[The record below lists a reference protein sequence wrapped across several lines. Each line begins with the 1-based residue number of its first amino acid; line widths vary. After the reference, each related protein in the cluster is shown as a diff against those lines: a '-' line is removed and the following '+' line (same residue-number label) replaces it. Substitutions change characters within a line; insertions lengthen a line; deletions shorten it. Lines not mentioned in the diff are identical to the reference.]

1 MSTQH
6 SHTEGTS
13 EKNLFITMLLN
24 FLITISAK
32 SVMARQHRGI
42 PRILATALVLILFL
56 SIGFAQQSKK
66 AQIISISNTALRIDL
81 VDPTGDLVSLID
93 KTAKMN
99 FLSAAGGIHSLWQ
112 IDMLPGYE
120 PATITPAMAKTF
132 KWEHP
137 DGRSNEVKLIWE
149 DFALPYSRPLK
160 VEVTVVLD
168 PKKPMSYWSIAL
180 DKPGELHIEKVRF
193 PQIPSITK
201 QPEERLAVPLWM
213 GQITKTPRQ
222 LITGEG
228 NPDKRL
234 EWPYPGAMSMQC
246 LAFYREDGPGLYLS
260 CDDTSAFR
268 KAFAFWGDSE
278 SQVNYEVLHYP
289 ENESSLQ
296 TSYVPSYRVVVGTF
310 KGDWITVAERYREWG
325 TKQPWAV
332 RSRLNRGVVPEWLLK
347 TSLWVW
353 NRGKSPVVLDPAID
367 LQKELKL
374 PVSVF
379 WHWWHGCSYD
389 AGFPEYLPPREGTD
403 QFKTALSSAQKSGI
417 HAIVYMNQRL
427 WGMTTKSWLEK
438 GAERFAV
445 KGLDGKV
452 RPEIYNTYTQE
463 ACATMCMATPFWRN
477 TYASVAEEALR
488 DLNVDGIYMDQACSS
503 LLCYDPTH
511 NHPLGGGKFWM
522 NGFRLMSNDI
532 RERTRAVKNTL
543 LAGEG
548 VGEAWLPYLDL
559 MLTLQVSKERYAR
572 PNDGWDVIP
581 FFQSVY
587 HAYGV
592 TYGNYSSLI
601 VPPYDE
607 LWPPEYAPNDPL
619 KLLDRK
625 YATQYYMEQVR
636 TVLWGNQPTIA
647 NYRPFQ
653 RTERSDEIS
662 FLMKLTRV
670 RELGT
675 KYLLYGTF
683 LRPPQFSVSEMSF
696 PISRLSIYA
705 GRKGK
710 TVQLPKNNPA
720 GVMMEKKTT
729 FGVGQLSDDGIED
742 TVKDNRESSF
752 KSTSSPVVV
761 GTWLAK
767 NGDVGIALA
776 NVGSTTLP
784 LRFNVRQYGFK
795 GGERIWLIQETGK
808 TNYGKVG
815 VDGQVSIEV
824 PSREAYIIELLK

>member
-1 MSTQH
+1 M
-6 SHTEGTS
+6 
-13 EKNLFITMLLN
+13 
-24 FLITISAK
+24 
-32 SVMARQHRGI
+32 RQKTGNG
-42 PRILATALVLILFL
+42 PRIVAITSILIVFS
-56 SIGFAQQSKK
+56 SIGFSPQEDRTQA
-66 AQIISISNTALRIDL
+66 ISISSSVLQME
-81 VDPTGDLVSLID
+81 VSGSTGDLATLLD
-93 KTAKMN
+93 KTTGMN
-99 FLSAAGGIHSLWQ
+99 FITPLHGINQLWQ
-112 IDMLPGYE
+112 IDMLQGSQ
-120 PATITPAMAKTF
+120 PATITPAMAKSF

-137 DGRSNEVKLIWE
+137 NKRSRELKLVWE
-149 DFALPYSRPLK
+149 DFSLPYSKPLK
-160 VEVTVVLD
+160 VVVTVVLD
-168 PKKPMSYWSIAL
+168 AKEPMSYWRIAI
-180 DKPGELHIEKVRF
+180 DKPGELHVEKVRF
-193 PQIPSITK
+193 PQIPSITT
-201 QPEERLAVPLWM
+201 QADERLAVPLWM
-213 GQITKTPRQ
+213 GQVTTIPRK
-222 LITGEG
+222 LITSVE
-228 NPDKRL
+228 NPTKRL
-234 EWPYPGAMSMQC
+234 EWPYPGAMSLQC
-246 LAFYREDGPGLYLS
+246 LALYRENGPGLYLS

-268 KAFAFWGDSE
+268 KAFAFWGDST
-278 SQVNYEVLHYP
+278 SRINYEVIHYP
-289 ENESSLQ
+289 ENESTPQ
-296 TSYVPSYRVVVGTF
+296 TTYAPSYRVVIGTF
-310 KGDWITVAERYREWG
+310 KGDWITAAERYRAWG
-325 TKQPWAV
+325 TRQAWAV

-353 NRGKSPVVLDPAID
+353 NRGKSDGVLEPALD

-389 AGFPEYLPPREGTD
+389 AGFPEYLPPREGTEN
-403 QFKTALSSAQKSGI
+403 FKAALSKAQKSDI

-427 WGMTTKSWLEK
+427 WGMTTKSWEEK
-438 GAERFAV
+438 GAERYAV

-452 RPEIYNTYTQE
+452 RPEIYNTYTQQ

-477 TYASVAEEALR
+477 TYAGIAEEALK

-511 NHPLGGGKFWM
+511 GHPLGGGKFWM
-522 NGFRLMSNDI
+522 NGFRLLSNDI
-532 RERTRAVKNTL
+532 RERTQKAKNTM

-587 HAYGV
+587 HAFGV

-607 LWPPEYAPNDPL
+607 LWPPEFAPQDPL
-619 KLLDRK
+619 KLIDRK
-625 YATQYYMEQVR
+625 FATQFYLEQAR

-653 RTERSDEIS
+653 RSERSDEIS

-670 RELGT
+670 RELGR

-710 TVQLPKNNPA
+710 TVE
-720 GVMMEKKTT
+720 MTKKKPS
-729 FGVGQLSDDGIED
+729 SDDGIDD
-742 TVKDNRESSF
+742 TGKDKGESSYE
-752 KSTSSPVVV
+752 STASPVVV

-767 NGDVGIALA
+767 SGDVGIALA

-784 LRFNVRQYGFK
+784 LRFDARQYGFK
-795 GGERIWLIQETGK
+795 GGERISLIQETGK
-808 TNYGKVG
+808 KDLGTVG

-824 PSREAYIIELLK
+824 PAREAYIIELLKK

>member
-1 MSTQH
+1 MRHVKANAPKILAITA
-6 SHTEGTS
+6 
-13 EKNLFITMLLN
+13 LFI
-24 FLITISAK
+24 
-32 SVMARQHRGI
+32 
-42 PRILATALVLILFL
+42 VLSCL
-56 SIGFAQQSKK
+56 GFSQQANK
-66 AQIISISNTALRIDL
+66 AQLISISNAVMQIDIGGSAGNLVALL
-81 VDPTGDLVSLID
+81 D
-93 KTAKMN
+93 KSDGMN
-99 FLSAAGGIHSLWQ
+99 FVSPAPGMNALWQ
-112 IDMLPGYE
+112 IDMLPGSQ
-120 PATITPAMAKTF
+120 PAMINPAMAGSF
-132 KWEHP
+132 RWEHP
-137 DGRSNEVKLIWE
+137 NKRVNEVKLVWE
-149 DFALPYSRPLK
+149 NFDLTYSRPLK

-168 PKKPMSYWSIAL
+168 SKEPLSYWSIAI
-180 DKPGELHIEKVRF
+180 DKPDELHVEKVRF

-201 QPEERLAVPLWM
+201 QADERLAVPLWM
-213 GQITKTPRQ
+213 GQMTKIPRK
-222 LITGEG
+222 LITGPE
-228 NPDKRL
+228 NAMKRL

-246 LAFYREDGPGLYLS
+246 LAFYRENGPGLYLS

-268 KAFAFWGDSE
+268 KAFAFWGDSAGG
-278 SQVNYEVLHYP
+278 VNYEMIHYP
-289 ENESSLQ
+289 ENESTPQ
-296 TSYVPSYRVVVGTF
+296 TNYAPSYHVVIGSF
-310 KGDWITVAERYREWG
+310 EGDWITAAERYRAWG
-325 TKQPWAV
+325 TRQPWAI
-332 RSRLNRGVVPEWLLK
+332 RSRLNRGIVPDWLLK

-353 NRGKSPVVLDPAID
+353 NRGKSDGVLEPALD

-403 QFKTALSSAQKSGI
+403 HFKAALANAQKSDI

-427 WGMTTKSWLEK
+427 WGMTTKSWEEK
-438 GAERFAV
+438 GAEQFAV

-452 RPEIYNTYTQE
+452 RPEIYNTYTQQP
-463 ACATMCMATPFWRN
+463 CATMCMATPFWRN
-477 TYASVAEEALR
+477 TYARTAEEAVKS
-488 DLNVDGIYMDQACSS
+488 LNVDGIYMDQACSS

-511 NHPLGGGKFWM
+511 GHPLGGGTFWM
-522 NGFRLMSNDI
+522 NGFRVLSTDI
-532 RERTRAVKNTL
+532 RERTQKAKNTL

-548 VGEAWLPYLDL
+548 AGEAWLPYLDL

-607 LWPPEYAPNDPL
+607 LWPSEFAPKDPL

-625 YATQYYMEQVR
+625 YATQYYLEQAR

-662 FLMKLTRV
+662 FLLKLTRL
-670 RELGT
+670 RELGMQ
-675 KYLLYGTF
+675 YLLYGTF

-710 TVQLPKNNPA
+710 AAEVT
-720 GVMMEKKTT
+720 KKKPS
-729 FGVGQLSDDGIED
+729 SDDGIDD
-742 TVKDNRESSF
+742 TGKDKGESSF
-752 KSTSSPVVV
+752 ESTASPVVA
-761 GTWLAK
+761 GCWRAK

-776 NVGSTTLP
+776 NVGSTPLP
-784 LRFNVRQYGFK
+784 LRFSVRQYGFK
-795 GGERIWLIQETGK
+795 GGDHVTLIKEAGK
-808 TNYGKVG
+808 KDFGTVNP
-815 VDGQVSIEV
+815 DGQISIEV
-824 PSREAYIIELLK
+824 PSREAYIIELLKK